1 MVFEN
6 SLLLEIHFISLLL
19 EIHFIKIWQL
29 NISSMF
35 FYMVHAY
42 STSSNLF
49 YKTTICI
56 PPIALWSDPC
66 RLLKRSTAKFPMR
79 NHHEFWSLKS
89 LRHLYCDWLAQKVLQ
104 IYFKLNLCSNLQKLV
119 YFWHLNLFLVIFL
132 SGCPADWKSWKKACF
147 EKFVWKSWQAVYFL
161 LT

>member
-1 MVFEN
+1 MAIKHLKHVFLHGAC
-6 SLLLEIHFISLLL
+6 LL
-19 EIHFIKIWQL
+19 
-29 NISSMF
+29 
-35 FYMVHAY
+35 
-42 STSSNLF
+42 TSSNLF

-79 NHHEFWSLKS
+79 NYHEFWSLKS
-89 LRHLYCDWLAQKVLQ
+89 LRHLYCHWLAQKVLQ

-119 YFWHLNLFLVIFL
+119 YFLHLNLFLVIFL
-132 SGCPADWKSWKKACF
+132 SGCPAGWKSWKKACF
-147 EKFVWKSWQAVYFL
+147 ENFIWKSWQAVYFL